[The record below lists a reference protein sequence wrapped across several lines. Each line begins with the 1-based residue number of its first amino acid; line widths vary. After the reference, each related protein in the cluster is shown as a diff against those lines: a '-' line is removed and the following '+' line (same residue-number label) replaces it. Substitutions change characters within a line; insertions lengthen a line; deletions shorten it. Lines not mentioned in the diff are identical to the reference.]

1 MDATS
6 RGGGGA
12 ASGSSGPGGGYLGG
26 RARPYGRPA
35 APPPASSRYH
45 RAPAADEDA
54 PEESRKEAAA
64 SSEALE
70 RSYRAQV
77 TATTVGSLFRY
88 DIKNRVTVPDRS
100 SALVSIIN
108 QGVKGA
114 DVLYFLT
121 DSGRSNPYRA
131 VRFHN
136 TTGYVLERGPITMY
150 RKGAFVGEAVG
161 GRVEKDALAFVPYAL
176 EGRVILHQES
186 RYEDE
191 GMTLVKIDNGYLTVE
206 TQYVNKITY
215 KVQNRTG
222 EALTL
227 YVSRPRRDGWNVVEP
242 RSSVMERTVYY
253 APIPLR
259 AEGETT
265 FTVREQTP
273 VRRTLS
279 LWDSRARQAIGL
291 YLKGAAVSPE
301 LAQKL
306 KDVIALWSKLADV
319 ETQMS
324 TLNGSIQML
333 RRREADVREN
343 IRVLGTKANQ
353 DLRKKLAETLGT
365 VEKELNGLNRRWV
378 ELNMSKGELQQ
389 RIQVLLKM
397 IKLG

>member
-1 MDATS
+1 VDT
-6 RGGGGA
+6 
-12 ASGSSGPGGGYLGG
+12 
-26 RARPYGRPA
+26 
-35 APPPASSRYH
+35 
-45 RAPAADEDA
+45 
-54 PEESRKEAAA
+54 K
-64 SSEALE
+64 ALE
-70 RSYRAQV
+70 QSYRTHV
-77 TATTVGSLFRY
+77 TATSVGSLFRY
-88 DIKNRVTVPDRS
+88 DIRNRVTVPDRS

-108 QGVKGA
+108 QGVSGN

-121 DSGRSNPYRA
+121 EGGRPNPYRA
-131 VRFHN
+131 IRFQN
-136 TTGYVLERGPITMY
+136 STGYVLERGPITIY
-150 RKGAFVGEAVG
+150 RKGTFVGEALS
-161 GRVEKDALAFVPYAL
+161 GRVEKGALAFVPYAL

-186 RYEDE
+186 RYDDE
-191 GMTLVKIDNGYLTVE
+191 GMTLIAINNGYLTIE
-206 TQYVNKITY
+206 TQHVNKITY

-242 RSSVMERTVYY
+242 KDSVMERSVYY
-253 APIPLR
+253 APIPLK

-279 LWDSRARQAIGL
+279 MWDSRARVAIGL
-291 YLKGAAVSPE
+291 YLKGPSPSPE

-306 KDVIALWSKLADV
+306 KDVLELWTKLADV

-324 TLNGSIQML
+324 TLNSSIQML

-343 IRVLGTKANQ
+343 LRVLGTKTNQ
-353 DLRKKLAETLGT
+353 DLRRKLAETLGG